1 MKTLHLYQTIYSK
14 TKTCDKAIENLTAY
28 PEQGVNCVQA
38 FKHSMEFTMK
48 PGMGQM
54 VGTLSEYK
62 NDADIFVLHFTDGTV
77 TAKKQDNTFYTVTVQ
92 NTKENI

>member
-1 MKTLHLYQTIYSK
+1 MKTLHLYRTIYSK
-14 TKTCDKAIENLTAY
+14 TKTCDKAITNLTAY
-28 PEQGVNCVQA
+28 PEQGVNCVKA
-38 FKHSMEFTMK
+38 IKHSMEFTMK
-48 PGMGQM
+48 VNGP

>member
-1 MKTLHLYQTIYSK
+1 MKTLHLYRTIYSK
-14 TKTCDKAIENLTAY
+14 TKTCDKAIENLKAY
-28 PEQGVNCVQA
+28 PEQGVNCVKA
-38 FKHSMEFTMK
+38 IKHSMEFTMK

-77 TAKKQDNTFYTVTVQ
+77 TAKKQDNTFHTVNCSKWDT
-92 NTKENI
+92 